1 MRQFRT
7 ILSFELKNY
16 FKNKVFVGSTLFI
29 VAVLAVVMFLPNL
42 IGFFGSMGGD
52 SSDEPTEQ
60 SVILVS
66 APSQEMGETIAQA
79 LAAAFPDQTVTWTQD
94 DLAQIKEQVSN
105 QEADCALVF
114 DSLTSYT
121 YYVYNRSLYD
131 QTTQVAN
138 QVLVSLAQVEA
149 MTQQGLSPDQ
159 AGEILSLQIDAK
171 EELLGVDQAQNYWYT
186 YIMTLALYMVIMLYG
201 QMVASHVATEK
212 SSRAMELLITSA
224 TPVNMMFGKVLASCI
239 AGFVQL
245 AVIFGSALLFY
256 QLNLDAWGGNSVMTS
271 LFDMPLSL
279 LVYLLVFFVLGFL
292 LYAFLYGAIGS
303 TATKLED
310 INTSIMPLSML
321 FVIAFCVVMFSM
333 GSGAVDNI
341 AMMVCSFVPFTS
353 PIAMFARIAMSTVP
367 VYQIVLSIG
376 ILTVSVVGIG
386 VLSAKIYR
394 VGVLLYGTPP
404 KIGAILKAV
413 WQA

>member
-1 MRQFRT
+1 MRQFPT
-7 ILSFELKNY
+7 ILSYELKNY

-42 IGFFGSMGGD
+42 MDFFGSMGSGQED
-52 SSDEPTEQ
+52 STQQ

-66 APSQEMGETIAQA
+66 APSQELGEGIVQA
-79 LAAAFPDQTVTWTQD
+79 FTTAFPDRSVTLTQD
-94 DLAQIKEQVSN
+94 AIDQIKAQVSDGR
-105 QEADCALVF
+105 ADCAFVF

-121 YYVYNRSLYD
+121 YYVLNRSLYD
-131 QTTQVAN
+131 QTTQTAN
-138 QVLVSLAQVEA
+138 QVLVGLAQVEA
-149 MTQQGLSPDQ
+149 MAQQGLTINQ
-159 AGEILSLQIDAK
+159 ASQILSLQIDTK

-186 YIMTLALYMVIMLYG
+186 YIMIMALYMVIMLYG

-224 TPVNMMFGKVLASCI
+224 SPVSMMFGKVLASCL

-256 QLNLDAWGGNSVMTS
+256 QLNQDSWGGNNVMTS
-271 LFDMPLSL
+271 LFDMPPSL
-279 LVYLLVFFVLGFL
+279 LVYMLVFFVLGFL

-310 INTSIMPLSML
+310 INTSVMPLTLL
-321 FVIAFCVVMFSM
+321 FIVAFCVVMF
-333 GSGAVDNI
+333 GLASGTVDNL
-341 AMMVCSFVPFTS
+341 AMLVCSFIPFTS
-353 PIAMFARIAMSTVP
+353 PIAMFTRIAMSSVP
-367 VYQIVLSIG
+367 PYQIALSIG
-376 ILTVSVVGIG
+376 LLAVSVVGIG

-404 KIGAILKAV
+404 KLGAILKTV
-413 WQA
+413 WRA

>member
-1 MRQFRT
+1 MRQFPT
-7 ILSFELKNY
+7 ILSYELKNY

-42 IGFFGSMGGD
+42 MDFFGSMGSGQED
-52 SSDEPTEQ
+52 STQQ

-66 APSQEMGETIAQA
+66 APSQELGEGIVQA
-79 LAAAFPDQTVTWTQD
+79 FTTAFPDRSVTLTQD
-94 DLAQIKEQVSN
+94 AIDQIKAQVSDGR
-105 QEADCALVF
+105 ADCAFVF

-121 YYVYNRSLYD
+121 YYVLNRSLYD
-131 QTTQVAN
+131 QTTQTAN
-138 QVLVSLAQVEA
+138 QVLVGLAQVEA
-149 MTQQGLSPDQ
+149 MAQQGLTIDQ
-159 AGEILSLQIDAK
+159 ASQILSLQIDTR

-186 YIMTLALYMVIMLYG
+186 YIMILALYMVIMLYG

-212 SSRAMELLITSA
+212 SSRAMELLITSVS
-224 TPVNMMFGKVLASCI
+224 PVSMMFGKVLASCL

-245 AVIFGSALLFY
+245 TVIFGSALLFY
-256 QLNLDAWGGNSVMTS
+256 QLNQDTWNGNSMITS
-271 LFDMPLSL
+271 LFDMPPSL
-279 LVYLLVFFVLGFL
+279 LVYMLVFFVLGFL

-310 INTSIMPLSML
+310 INTSVMPLTLL
-321 FVIAFCVVMFSM
+321 FVVAFCVVMF
-333 GSGAVDNI
+333 GLASGTVDNL
-341 AMMVCSFVPFTS
+341 AMLVCSFIPFTS
-353 PIAMFARIAMSTVP
+353 PIAMFTRIAMSSVP
-367 VYQIVLSIG
+367 PYQIALSIG
-376 ILTVSVVGIG
+376 LLAITVVGIG

-404 KIGAILKAV
+404 KLGAILMTV

>member
-1 MRQFRT
+1 MKQFRT

-16 FKNKVFVGSTLFI
+16 FKNKVFVGSTLLI
-29 VAVLAVVMFLPNL
+29 VVVLAVVMFLPNL
-42 IGFFGSMGGD
+42 TTFFGSLGGSDQD
-52 SSDEPTEQ
+52 SPEQ
-60 SVILVS
+60 SVMFVS
-66 APSQEMGETIAQA
+66 APSREMGENIVQA
-79 LAAAFPDQTVTWTQD
+79 LAPAFPEQTVTLTQD
-94 DLAQIKEQVSN
+94 SVEQIKEQVTN
-105 QEADCALVF
+105 QEASCALVF

-121 YYVYNRSLYD
+121 YYVLNRSLYD
-131 QTTQVAN
+131 QTTQIAN
-138 QVLVSLAQVEA
+138 QVLVGLAQMEA
-149 MTQQGLSPDQ
+149 MAQQGLSSEQ
-159 AGEILSLQIDAK
+159 AWAILSLQIDAN

-186 YIMTLALYMVIMLYG
+186 YLMTLALYMVIMLYG
-201 QMVASHVATEK
+201 QMVAAHVATEK

-245 AVIFGSALLFY
+245 AVVFGSALLFY
-256 QLNLDAWGGNSVMTS
+256 QLNQDAWGENHIMTS
-271 LFDMPLSL
+271 LFDMPP
-279 LVYLLVFFVLGFL
+279 YLLAYLLIFFVLGFL

-310 INTSIMPLSML
+310 INTSVMPLSLL

-333 GSGAVDNI
+333 GSGSVDNV
-341 AMMVCSFVPFTS
+341 AMMVCSFLPFTS

-367 VYQIVLSIG
+367 VYQIALSIG
-376 ILTVSVVGIG
+376 LLAVSVVGIG

>member
-1 MRQFRT
+1 MRQFPT
-7 ILSFELKNY
+7 ILSYELKNY

-42 IGFFGSMGGD
+42 MDFFGSMGSDQED
-52 SSDEPTEQ
+52 STQQ

-66 APSQEMGETIAQA
+66 APSQELGEGIVQA
-79 LAAAFPDQTVTWTQD
+79 FTTAFPDRSVTLTQD
-94 DLAQIKEQVSN
+94 AIDQIKAQVSDGR
-105 QEADCALVF
+105 ADCAFVF

-121 YYVYNRSLYD
+121 YYVLNRSLYD
-131 QTTQVAN
+131 QTTQTAN
-138 QVLVSLAQVEA
+138 QVLVGLAQVEA
-149 MTQQGLSPDQ
+149 MAQQGLTIDQ
-159 AGEILSLQIDAK
+159 ASQILSLQIDTK

-186 YIMTLALYMVIMLYG
+186 YIMILALYMVIMLYG

-224 TPVNMMFGKVLASCI
+224 SPVSMMFGKVLASCL

-256 QLNLDAWGGNSVMTS
+256 QLNQDSWGGNNVMTS
-271 LFDMPLSL
+271 LFDMPPSL
-279 LVYLLVFFVLGFL
+279 LVYMLVFFVLGFL

-310 INTSIMPLSML
+310 INTSVMPLTLL
-321 FVIAFCVVMFSM
+321 FIVAFCVVMF
-333 GSGAVDNI
+333 GLASGTVDNL
-341 AMMVCSFVPFTS
+341 AMLVCSFIPFTS
-353 PIAMFARIAMSTVP
+353 PIAMFTRIAMSSVP
-367 VYQIVLSIG
+367 PYQIALSIG
-376 ILTVSVVGIG
+376 LLAVSVVGIG

-404 KIGAILKAV
+404 KLGAILKTV
-413 WQA
+413 WRA

>member
-1 MRQFRT
+1 MRQFPT
-7 ILSFELKNY
+7 ILSYELKNY

-42 IGFFGSMGGD
+42 MDFFGSMGSGQED
-52 SSDEPTEQ
+52 STQQ

-66 APSQEMGETIAQA
+66 APSQELGEGIVQA
-79 LAAAFPDQTVTWTQD
+79 LTTAFPDRSVTLTQD
-94 DLAQIKEQVSN
+94 AIDQIKAQVSDGR
-105 QEADCALVF
+105 ADCAFVF

-121 YYVYNRSLYD
+121 YYVLNRSLYD
-131 QTTQVAN
+131 QTTQTAN
-138 QVLVSLAQVEA
+138 QVLVGLAQVEA
-149 MTQQGLSPDQ
+149 MAQQGLTIDQ
-159 AGEILSLQIDAK
+159 ASQILSLQIDTK

-186 YIMTLALYMVIMLYG
+186 YIMILALYMVIMLYG

-224 TPVNMMFGKVLASCI
+224 SPVSMMFGKVLASCL

-256 QLNLDAWGGNSVMTS
+256 QLNQDSWGGNNVMTS
-271 LFDMPLSL
+271 LFDMPPSL
-279 LVYLLVFFVLGFL
+279 LVYMLVFFVLGFL

-310 INTSIMPLSML
+310 INTSVMPLTLL
-321 FVIAFCVVMFSM
+321 FIVAFCVVMF
-333 GSGAVDNI
+333 GLASGTVDNL
-341 AMMVCSFVPFTS
+341 AMLVCSFIPFTS
-353 PIAMFARIAMSTVP
+353 PIAMFTRIAMSSVP
-367 VYQIVLSIG
+367 PYQIALSIG
-376 ILTVSVVGIG
+376 LLAVSVVGIG

-404 KIGAILKAV
+404 KLGAILKTV
-413 WQA
+413 WRA

>member
-1 MRQFRT
+1 MRQFPT
-7 ILSFELKNY
+7 ILSYELKNY

-42 IGFFGSMGGD
+42 MDFFGSMGSGQED
-52 SSDEPTEQ
+52 STQQ

-66 APSQEMGETIAQA
+66 APSQELGEGIVQA
-79 LAAAFPDQTVTWTQD
+79 FTTAFPDRSVTLTQD
-94 DLAQIKEQVSN
+94 AIDQIKAQVSDGR
-105 QEADCALVF
+105 ADCAFVF

-121 YYVYNRSLYD
+121 YYVLNRSLYD
-131 QTTQVAN
+131 QTTQTAN
-138 QVLVSLAQVEA
+138 QVLVGLAQVEA
-149 MTQQGLSPDQ
+149 MAQQGLTIDQ
-159 AGEILSLQIDAK
+159 ASQILSLQIDTK

-186 YIMTLALYMVIMLYG
+186 YIMIMALYMVIMLYG

-224 TPVNMMFGKVLASCI
+224 SPVSMMFGKVLASCL

-256 QLNLDAWGGNSVMTS
+256 QLNQDSWSGNNVMTS
-271 LFDMPLSL
+271 LFDMPPSL
-279 LVYLLVFFVLGFL
+279 LVYMLVFFVLGFL

-310 INTSIMPLSML
+310 INTSVMPLTLL
-321 FVIAFCVVMFSM
+321 FIVAFCVVMF
-333 GSGAVDNI
+333 GLASGTVDNL
-341 AMMVCSFVPFTS
+341 AMLVCSFIPFTS
-353 PIAMFARIAMSTVP
+353 PIAMFTRIAMNSVP
-367 VYQIVLSIG
+367 PYQIALSIG
-376 ILTVSVVGIG
+376 LLAVSVVGIG

-404 KIGAILKAV
+404 KLGAILKTV
-413 WQA
+413 WRA

>member
-1 MRQFRT
+1 MRQFPT
-7 ILSFELKNY
+7 ILSYELKNY

-42 IGFFGSMGGD
+42 MDFFGSMGSGQED
-52 SSDEPTEQ
+52 STQQ

-66 APSQEMGETIAQA
+66 APSQELGKGIVQA
-79 LAAAFPDQTVTWTQD
+79 FTTAFPDRSVTLTQD
-94 DLAQIKEQVSN
+94 AIDQIKAQVSDGR
-105 QEADCALVF
+105 ADCAFVF

-121 YYVYNRSLYD
+121 YYVLNRSLYD
-131 QTTQVAN
+131 QTTQTAN
-138 QVLVSLAQVEA
+138 QVLVGLAQVEA
-149 MTQQGLSPDQ
+149 MAQQGLTIDQ
-159 AGEILSLQIDAK
+159 ASQILSLQIDTK

-186 YIMTLALYMVIMLYG
+186 YIMILALYMVIMLYG

-224 TPVNMMFGKVLASCI
+224 SPVSMMFGKVLASCL

-256 QLNLDAWGGNSVMTS
+256 QLNQDSWGGNNVMTS
-271 LFDMPLSL
+271 LFDMPPSL
-279 LVYLLVFFVLGFL
+279 LVYMLVFFVLGFL

-310 INTSIMPLSML
+310 INTSVMPLTLL
-321 FVIAFCVVMFSM
+321 FIVAFCVVMF
-333 GSGAVDNI
+333 GLASGTVDNL
-341 AMMVCSFVPFTS
+341 AMLVCSFIPFTS
-353 PIAMFARIAMSTVP
+353 PIAMFTRIAMSSVP
-367 VYQIVLSIG
+367 PYQIALSIG
-376 ILTVSVVGIG
+376 LLAVSVVGIG

-404 KIGAILKAV
+404 KLGAILKTV
-413 WQA
+413 WRA

>member
-7 ILSFELKNY
+7 ILGFELKNY
-16 FKNKVFVGSTLFI
+16 FKNKVFVGTTVFI

-42 IGFFGSMGGD
+42 MSFFGSMGGD
-52 SSDEPTEQ
+52 QGEDTEQ
-60 SVILVS
+60 SVLLVS
-66 APSQEMGETIAQA
+66 APSQEMGDAIVQV
-79 LAAAFPDQTVTWTQD
+79 LSAAFPDQQVTLTQD
-94 DLAQIKEQVSN
+94 SVDQIKAQVSS
-105 QEADCALVF
+105 QEAECAFVF

-121 YYVYNRSLYD
+121 YYVFNRSLYD
-131 QTTQVAN
+131 QTTQIAN
-138 QVLVSLAQVEA
+138 QALVGLAQVEA
-149 MTQQGLSPDQ
+149 MTQQGLTPDQ
-159 AGEILSLQIDAK
+159 AAQVLNLQIQGK

-186 YIMTLALYMVIMLYG
+186 YIMILALYMVIMLYG

-224 TPVNMMFGKVLASCI
+224 SPVNMMFGKVLASCI

-256 QLNLDAWGGNSVMTS
+256 QLNQDAWGGNTMMTS
-271 LFDMPLSL
+271 LFDMPPSL
-279 LVYLLVFFVLGFL
+279 LVYMLVFFVLGFL

-310 INTSIMPLSML
+310 INTSVMPLTML
-321 FVIAFCVVMFSM
+321 FVVAFCVVMFGLAS
-333 GSGAVDNI
+333 GSVDNM
-341 AMMVCSFVPFTS
+341 AMLVCSFIPFTS
-353 PIAMFARIAMSTVP
+353 PIAMFTRIAMSTVP
-367 VYQIVLSIG
+367 VYQIALSIG
-376 ILTVSVVGIG
+376 ILAVSVVGIG

-404 KIGAILKAV
+404 KLRSILKAV

>member
-1 MRQFRT
+1 MKQFRT

-16 FKNKVFVGSTLFI
+16 FKNKIFVGTTVFI

-42 IGFFGSMGGD
+42 IGFFGSLGGNEEG
-52 SSDEPTEQ
+52 SEEK
-60 SVILVS
+60 SVILIS
-66 APSQEMGETIAQA
+66 APSQKMGEGIVQA
-79 LAAAFPDQTVTWTQD
+79 FAAAFPDDTITQTQESVE
-94 DLAQIKEQVSN
+94 QIKAQVSS
-105 QEADCALVF
+105 QEAKCAFVF

-121 YYVYNRSLYD
+121 YYMYNRSLYD
-131 QTTQVAN
+131 QTTQMAN
-138 QVLVSLAQVEA
+138 QVLVGLAQVEA
-149 MTQQGLSPDQ
+149 MAQQGLTMEQ
-159 AGEILSLQIDAK
+159 ASEILSLQIDVH

-186 YIMTLALYMVIMLYG
+186 YIMIMALYMVIMLYG

-256 QLNLDAWGGNSVMTS
+256 QLNQDTWDGNTMMTS

-279 LVYLLVFFVLGFL
+279 LVYMLVFFVLGFL

-310 INTSIMPLSML
+310 INTSVMPLTML
-321 FVIAFCVVMFSM
+321 FVVAFCVVMFGLAS
-333 GSGAVDNI
+333 GSVDNV
-341 AMMVCSFVPFTS
+341 AMLVCSFIPFTS

-367 VYQIVLSIG
+367 AYQIALSIG
-376 ILTVSVVGIG
+376 LLAVSVVGIG

-404 KIGAILKAV
+404 KLGAILKAV

>member
-1 MRQFRT
+1 MRQFPT
-7 ILSFELKNY
+7 ILSYELKNY

-42 IGFFGSMGGD
+42 MDFFGSMGSGQED
-52 SSDEPTEQ
+52 STQQ

-66 APSQEMGETIAQA
+66 APSQELGEGIVQA
-79 LAAAFPDQTVTWTQD
+79 FTTAFPDRSVTLTQD
-94 DLAQIKEQVSN
+94 AIDQIKAQVSDGR
-105 QEADCALVF
+105 ADCAFVF

-121 YYVYNRSLYD
+121 YYVLNRSLYD
-131 QTTQVAN
+131 QTTQTAN
-138 QVLVSLAQVEA
+138 QVLVGLAQVEA
-149 MTQQGLSPDQ
+149 MAQQGLTIDQ
-159 AGEILSLQIDAK
+159 ASQILSLQIDTK

-186 YIMTLALYMVIMLYG
+186 YIMIMALYMVIMLYG

-224 TPVNMMFGKVLASCI
+224 SPVSMMFGKVLASCL

-256 QLNLDAWGGNSVMTS
+256 QLNQDSWGGNNVMTS
-271 LFDMPLSL
+271 LFDMPPSL
-279 LVYLLVFFVLGFL
+279 LVYMLVFFVLGFL

-310 INTSIMPLSML
+310 INTSVMPLTLL
-321 FVIAFCVVMFSM
+321 FIVAFCVVMF
-333 GSGAVDNI
+333 GLASGTVDNL
-341 AMMVCSFVPFTS
+341 AMLVCSFIPFTS
-353 PIAMFARIAMSTVP
+353 PIAMFTRIAMSSVP
-367 VYQIVLSIG
+367 PYQIALSIG
-376 ILTVSVVGIG
+376 LLAVSVVGIG

-404 KIGAILKAV
+404 KLGAIFKTV
-413 WQA
+413 WRA

>member
-1 MRQFRT
+1 MRQFPT
-7 ILSFELKNY
+7 ILSYELKNY

-42 IGFFGSMGGD
+42 MDFFGSMGSGQED
-52 SSDEPTEQ
+52 STQQ

-66 APSQEMGETIAQA
+66 APSQELGEGIVQA
-79 LAAAFPDQTVTWTQD
+79 FTTAFPDRSVTLTQD
-94 DLAQIKEQVSN
+94 AIDQIKAQVSDGR
-105 QEADCALVF
+105 ADCAFVF

-121 YYVYNRSLYD
+121 YYVLNRSLYD
-131 QTTQVAN
+131 QTTQTAN
-138 QVLVSLAQVEA
+138 QVLVGLAQVEA
-149 MTQQGLSPDQ
+149 MAQQGLTIDQ
-159 AGEILSLQIDAK
+159 ASQILSLQIDTR

-186 YIMTLALYMVIMLYG
+186 YIMILALYMVIMLYG

-212 SSRAMELLITSA
+212 SSRAMELLITSVS
-224 TPVNMMFGKVLASCI
+224 PVSMMFGKVLASCL

-256 QLNLDAWGGNSVMTS
+256 QLNQDSWGGNNVMTS
-271 LFDMPLSL
+271 LFDMPPSL
-279 LVYLLVFFVLGFL
+279 LVYMLVFFVLGFL

-310 INTSIMPLSML
+310 INTSVMPLTLL
-321 FVIAFCVVMFSM
+321 FVVAFCVVMF
-333 GSGAVDNI
+333 GLASGTVDNL
-341 AMMVCSFVPFTS
+341 AMLVCSFIPFTS
-353 PIAMFARIAMSTVP
+353 PIAMFTRIAMSSVP
-367 VYQIVLSIG
+367 PYQIALSIG
-376 ILTVSVVGIG
+376 LLAITVVGIG

-404 KIGAILKAV
+404 KLGAILKTV

>member
-1 MRQFRT
+1 MRQFPT
-7 ILSFELKNY
+7 ILSYELKNY

-42 IGFFGSMGGD
+42 MDFFGSMGSGQED
-52 SSDEPTEQ
+52 STQQ

-66 APSQEMGETIAQA
+66 APSQELGEGIVQA
-79 LAAAFPDQTVTWTQD
+79 FTTAFPDRSVTLTQD
-94 DLAQIKEQVSN
+94 AIDQIKAQVSDGR
-105 QEADCALVF
+105 ADCAFVF

-121 YYVYNRSLYD
+121 YYVLNRSLYD
-131 QTTQVAN
+131 QTTQTAN
-138 QVLVSLAQVEA
+138 QVLVGLAQVEA
-149 MTQQGLSPDQ
+149 MAQQGLTIDQ
-159 AGEILSLQIDAK
+159 ASQILSLQIDTK

-186 YIMTLALYMVIMLYG
+186 YIMIMALYMVIMLYG

-224 TPVNMMFGKVLASCI
+224 SPVSMMFGKVLASCL

-245 AVIFGSALLFY
+245 AVMFGSALLFY
-256 QLNLDAWGGNSVMTS
+256 QLNQDSWGGNNVMTS
-271 LFDMPLSL
+271 LFDMPPSL
-279 LVYLLVFFVLGFL
+279 LLYMLVFFVLGFL

-310 INTSIMPLSML
+310 INTSVMPLTLL
-321 FVIAFCVVMFSM
+321 FIVAFCVVMF
-333 GSGAVDNI
+333 GLASGTVDNL
-341 AMMVCSFVPFTS
+341 AMLVCSFIPFTS
-353 PIAMFARIAMSTVP
+353 PIAMFTRIAMSSVP
-367 VYQIVLSIG
+367 PYQIALSIG
-376 ILTVSVVGIG
+376 LLAVSVVGIG

-404 KIGAILKAV
+404 KLGAILKTV
-413 WQA
+413 WRA

>member
-1 MRQFRT
+1 MRQFPT
-7 ILSFELKNY
+7 ILSYELKNY

-42 IGFFGSMGGD
+42 MDFFGSMGSGQED
-52 SSDEPTEQ
+52 STQQ

-66 APSQEMGETIAQA
+66 APSQELGEGIVQA
-79 LAAAFPDQTVTWTQD
+79 FTTAFPDRSVTLTQD
-94 DLAQIKEQVSN
+94 AIDQIKAQVSDGR
-105 QEADCALVF
+105 ADCAFVF

-121 YYVYNRSLYD
+121 YYVLNRSLYD
-131 QTTQVAN
+131 QTTQTAN
-138 QVLVSLAQVEA
+138 QVLVGLAQVEA
-149 MTQQGLSPDQ
+149 MAQQGLTIDQ
-159 AGEILSLQIDAK
+159 ASQILSLQIDTK

-186 YIMTLALYMVIMLYG
+186 YIMIMALYMVIMLYG

-224 TPVNMMFGKVLASCI
+224 SPVSMMFGKVLASCL

-256 QLNLDAWGGNSVMTS
+256 QLNQDSWGGNNVMTS
-271 LFDMPLSL
+271 LFDMPPSL
-279 LVYLLVFFVLGFL
+279 LVYMLVFFVLGFL

-310 INTSIMPLSML
+310 INTSVMPLTLL
-321 FVIAFCVVMFSM
+321 FIVAFCVVMF
-333 GSGAVDNI
+333 GLASGTVDNL
-341 AMMVCSFVPFTS
+341 AMLVCSFIPFTS
-353 PIAMFARIAMSTVP
+353 PIAMFTRIAMSSVP
-367 VYQIVLSIG
+367 PYQIALSIG
-376 ILTVSVVGIG
+376 LLAVSVVGIG

-404 KIGAILKAV
+404 KLGAILSTV
-413 WQA
+413 WRA

>member
-7 ILSFELKNY
+7 ILSYELKNY

-42 IGFFGSMGGD
+42 MDFFGSMGSGQED
-52 SSDEPTEQ
+52 RTQQ

-66 APSQEMGETIAQA
+66 APSQALGEGVVQA
-79 LAAAFPDQTVTWTQD
+79 FTTAFPDRSVTLTQD
-94 DLAQIKEQVSN
+94 AIDQIKAQVSDGR
-105 QEADCALVF
+105 ADCAFVF

-121 YYVYNRSLYD
+121 YYVLNRSLYD
-131 QTTQVAN
+131 QTTQIAN
-138 QVLVSLAQVEA
+138 QVLVGLAQVEA
-149 MTQQGLSPDQ
+149 MAQQGLTMDQ
-159 AGEILSLQIDAK
+159 AGEILSIQVDAR
-171 EELLGVDQAQNYWYT
+171 EELLGIDQAQNYFYT
-186 YIMTLALYMVIMLYG
+186 YIMIMALYMVIMLYG

-224 TPVNMMFGKVLASCI
+224 SPVSMMFGKVLAACL

-245 AVIFGSALLFY
+245 AVIFGSSLLFY
-256 QLNLDAWGGNSVMTS
+256 QLNQSNWEGNPLMTS
-271 LFDMPLSL
+271 LFDMPPSL
-279 LVYLLVFFVLGFL
+279 LVYMLVFFVLGFL

-310 INTSIMPLSML
+310 INTSVMPLTLL
-321 FVIAFCVVMFSM
+321 FIVAFCVVMF
-333 GSGAVDNI
+333 GLASGTVDNL
-341 AMMVCSFVPFTS
+341 AMLVCSFIPFTS
-353 PIAMFARIAMSTVP
+353 PIAMFTRIAMSTVP

-376 ILTVSVVGIG
+376 LLAISVVGIG

-404 KIGAILKAV
+404 KLGAILKAV
-413 WQA
+413 WHA

>member
-1 MRQFRT
+1 MRQFPT
-7 ILSFELKNY
+7 ILSYELKNY

-42 IGFFGSMGGD
+42 MDFFGSMGSGQED
-52 SSDEPTEQ
+52 STQQ

-66 APSQEMGETIAQA
+66 APSQELGEGIVQA
-79 LAAAFPDQTVTWTQD
+79 FTTAFPDRSVTLTQD
-94 DLAQIKEQVSN
+94 AIDQIKAQVSDGR
-105 QEADCALVF
+105 ADCAFVF

-121 YYVYNRSLYD
+121 YYVLNRSLYD
-131 QTTQVAN
+131 QTTQTAN
-138 QVLVSLAQVEA
+138 QVLVGLAQVEA
-149 MTQQGLSPDQ
+149 MAQQGLTIDQ
-159 AGEILSLQIDAK
+159 ASQILSLQIDTR

-186 YIMTLALYMVIMLYG
+186 YIMILALYMVIMLYG

-212 SSRAMELLITSA
+212 SSRAMELLITSVS
-224 TPVNMMFGKVLASCI
+224 PVSMMFGKVLASCL

-245 AVIFGSALLFY
+245 TVIFGSALLFY
-256 QLNLDAWGGNSVMTS
+256 QLNQDTWNGNSMITS
-271 LFDMPLSL
+271 LFDMPPSL
-279 LVYLLVFFVLGFL
+279 LVYMLVFFVLGFL

-310 INTSIMPLSML
+310 INTSVMPLTLL
-321 FVIAFCVVMFSM
+321 FVVAFCVVMF
-333 GSGAVDNI
+333 GLASGTVDNL
-341 AMMVCSFVPFTS
+341 AMLVCSFIPFTS
-353 PIAMFARIAMSTVP
+353 PIAMFTRIAMSSVP
-367 VYQIVLSIG
+367 PYQIALSIG
-376 ILTVSVVGIG
+376 LLAITVVGIG

-404 KIGAILKAV
+404 KLGAILKAV

>member
-1 MRQFRT
+1 MRQFPT
-7 ILSFELKNY
+7 ILSYELKNY

-42 IGFFGSMGGD
+42 MDFFGSMGSGQED
-52 SSDEPTEQ
+52 STQQ

-66 APSQEMGETIAQA
+66 APSQELGEGIVQA
-79 LAAAFPDQTVTWTQD
+79 FTTAFPDRSVTLTQD
-94 DLAQIKEQVSN
+94 AIDQIKAQVSDGR
-105 QEADCALVF
+105 ADCAFVF

-121 YYVYNRSLYD
+121 YYVLNRSLYD
-131 QTTQVAN
+131 QTTQTAN
-138 QVLVSLAQVEA
+138 QVLVGLAQVEA
-149 MTQQGLSPDQ
+149 MAQQGLTIDQ
-159 AGEILSLQIDAK
+159 ASQILSLQIDTK

-186 YIMTLALYMVIMLYG
+186 YIMIMALYMVIMLYG

-212 SSRAMELLITSA
+212 SSRAMELLITSVS
-224 TPVNMMFGKVLASCI
+224 PVSMMFGKVLASCL

-245 AVIFGSALLFY
+245 TVIFGSALLFY
-256 QLNLDAWGGNSVMTS
+256 QLNQDTWNGNSMITS
-271 LFDMPLSL
+271 LFDMPPSL
-279 LVYLLVFFVLGFL
+279 LVYMLVFFVLGFL

-310 INTSIMPLSML
+310 INTSVMPLTLL
-321 FVIAFCVVMFSM
+321 FVVAFCVVMF
-333 GSGAVDNI
+333 GLASGTVDNL
-341 AMMVCSFVPFTS
+341 AMLVCSFIPFTS
-353 PIAMFARIAMSTVP
+353 PIAMFTRIAMSSVP
-367 VYQIVLSIG
+367 PYQIALSIG
-376 ILTVSVVGIG
+376 LLAITVVGIG

-404 KIGAILKAV
+404 KLGAILKTV

>member
-1 MRQFRT
+1 MRQFPT
-7 ILSFELKNY
+7 ILSYELKNY

-42 IGFFGSMGGD
+42 MDFFGSMGSGQED
-52 SSDEPTEQ
+52 STQQ

-66 APSQEMGETIAQA
+66 APSQELGDGIVQA
-79 LAAAFPDQTVTWTQD
+79 FTTAFPDRSVTLTQD
-94 DLAQIKEQVSN
+94 AIDQIKAQVSDGR
-105 QEADCALVF
+105 ADCAFVF

-121 YYVYNRSLYD
+121 YYVLNRSLYD
-131 QTTQVAN
+131 QTTQTAN
-138 QVLVSLAQVEA
+138 QVLVGLAQVEA
-149 MTQQGLSPDQ
+149 MAQQGLTIDQ
-159 AGEILSLQIDAK
+159 ASQILSLQIDTK

-186 YIMTLALYMVIMLYG
+186 YIMIMALYMVTMLYG

-224 TPVNMMFGKVLASCI
+224 SPVSMMFGKVLASCL

-256 QLNLDAWGGNSVMTS
+256 QLNQDSWGGNNVMTS
-271 LFDMPLSL
+271 LFDMPPSL
-279 LVYLLVFFVLGFL
+279 LVYMLVFFVLGFL

-310 INTSIMPLSML
+310 INTSVMPLTLL
-321 FVIAFCVVMFSM
+321 FIVAFCVVMF
-333 GSGAVDNI
+333 GLASGTVDNL
-341 AMMVCSFVPFTS
+341 AMLVCSFIPFTS
-353 PIAMFARIAMSTVP
+353 PIAMFTRIAMSSVP
-367 VYQIVLSIG
+367 PYQIALSIG
-376 ILTVSVVGIG
+376 LLAVSVVGIG

-404 KIGAILKAV
+404 KLGAILKTV
-413 WQA
+413 WRA

>member
-79 LAAAFPDQTVTWTQD
+79 LASAFPDQTVTWTQD
-94 DLAQIKEQVSN
+94 DLAKIKEQVSN

-271 LFDMPLSL
+271 LFDMPLCLPLRRHRLHCHQAGGYQHLHHASVHALCHCL
-279 LVYLLVFFVLGFL
+279 LRGHVQHGQRCGGQHRHDGVLVR
-292 LYAFLYGAIGS
+292 
-303 TATKLED
+303 
-310 INTSIMPLSML
+310 PLHLPHRHVCPHRYEHRPRLSDRP
-321 FVIAFCVVMFSM
+321 VHRHSGGVC
-333 GSGAVDNI
+333 GGYRGAVRQDLPSGRTPLRHSAQNWRHPQSSL
-341 AMMVCSFVPFTS
+341 A
-353 PIAMFARIAMSTVP
+353 
-367 VYQIVLSIG
+367 G
-376 ILTVSVVGIG
+376 LTFQSLPG
-386 VLSAKIYR
+386 
-394 VGVLLYGTPP
+394 
-404 KIGAILKAV
+404 
-413 WQA
+413 

>member
-1 MRQFRT
+1 MRQFPT
-7 ILSFELKNY
+7 ILSYELKNY

-42 IGFFGSMGGD
+42 MDFFGSMGSGQED
-52 SSDEPTEQ
+52 STQQ

-66 APSQEMGETIAQA
+66 APSQELGDGIVQA
-79 LAAAFPDQTVTWTQD
+79 FTTAFPDRSVTLTQD
-94 DLAQIKEQVSN
+94 AIDQIKAQVSDGR
-105 QEADCALVF
+105 ADCAFVF

-121 YYVYNRSLYD
+121 YYVLNRSLYD
-131 QTTQVAN
+131 QTTQTAN
-138 QVLVSLAQVEA
+138 QVLVGLAQVEA
-149 MTQQGLSPDQ
+149 MAQQGLTIDQ
-159 AGEILSLQIDAK
+159 ASQILSLQIDTK

-186 YIMTLALYMVIMLYG
+186 YIMIMALYMVIMLYG

-224 TPVNMMFGKVLASCI
+224 SPVSMMFGKVLASCL

-256 QLNLDAWGGNSVMTS
+256 QLNQDSWGGNNVMTS
-271 LFDMPLSL
+271 LFDMPPSL
-279 LVYLLVFFVLGFL
+279 LVYMLVFFVLGFL

-310 INTSIMPLSML
+310 INTSVMPLTLL
-321 FVIAFCVVMFSM
+321 FIVAFCVVMF
-333 GSGAVDNI
+333 GLASGTVDNL
-341 AMMVCSFVPFTS
+341 AMLVCSFIPFTS
-353 PIAMFARIAMSTVP
+353 PIAMFTRIAMSSVP
-367 VYQIVLSIG
+367 PYQIALSIG
-376 ILTVSVVGIG
+376 LLAVSVVGIG

-404 KIGAILKAV
+404 KLGAILKTV
-413 WQA
+413 WRA

>member
-1 MRQFRT
+1 MRQFPT
-7 ILSFELKNY
+7 ILSYELKNY

-42 IGFFGSMGGD
+42 MDFFGSMGSGQED
-52 SSDEPTEQ
+52 STQQ

-66 APSQEMGETIAQA
+66 APSQELGEGIVQA
-79 LAAAFPDQTVTWTQD
+79 FTTAFPDRSVTLTQD
-94 DLAQIKEQVSN
+94 AIDQIKAQVSDGR
-105 QEADCALVF
+105 ADCAFVF

-121 YYVYNRSLYD
+121 YYVLNRSLYD
-131 QTTQVAN
+131 QTTQTAN
-138 QVLVSLAQVEA
+138 QVLVGLAQVEA
-149 MTQQGLSPDQ
+149 MAQQGLTIDQ
-159 AGEILSLQIDAK
+159 ASQILSLQIDTK

-186 YIMTLALYMVIMLYG
+186 YIMIMALYMVIVLYG

-224 TPVNMMFGKVLASCI
+224 SPVSMMFGKVLASCL

-245 AVIFGSALLFY
+245 AAIFGSALLFY
-256 QLNLDAWGGNSVMTS
+256 QLNQDSWGGNNVMTS
-271 LFDMPLSL
+271 LFDMPPSL
-279 LVYLLVFFVLGFL
+279 LVYMLVFFVLGFL

-310 INTSIMPLSML
+310 INTSVMPLTLL
-321 FVIAFCVVMFSM
+321 FIVAFCVVMF
-333 GSGAVDNI
+333 GLASGTVDNL
-341 AMMVCSFVPFTS
+341 AMLVCSFIPFTS
-353 PIAMFARIAMSTVP
+353 PIAMFTRIAMSSVP
-367 VYQIVLSIG
+367 PYQIALSIG
-376 ILTVSVVGIG
+376 LLAVSVVGIG

-404 KIGAILKAV
+404 KLGAILKTV
-413 WQA
+413 WRA

>member
-1 MRQFRT
+1 MRQFPT
-7 ILSFELKNY
+7 ILSYELKNY

-42 IGFFGSMGGD
+42 MDFFGSMGSGQED
-52 SSDEPTEQ
+52 STQQ

-66 APSQEMGETIAQA
+66 APSQELGEGIVQA
-79 LAAAFPDQTVTWTQD
+79 FTTAFPDRSVTLTQD
-94 DLAQIKEQVSN
+94 AIDQIKAQVSDGR
-105 QEADCALVF
+105 ADCAFVF

-121 YYVYNRSLYD
+121 YYVLNRSLYD
-131 QTTQVAN
+131 QTTQTAN
-138 QVLVSLAQVEA
+138 QVLVGLAQVEA
-149 MTQQGLSPDQ
+149 MAQQGLTIDQ
-159 AGEILSLQIDAK
+159 ASQILSLQIDAK
-171 EELLGVDQAQNYWYT
+171 EELLGVDQVQNYWYT
-186 YIMTLALYMVIMLYG
+186 YIMIMALYMVIMLYG

-224 TPVNMMFGKVLASCI
+224 SPVSMMFGKVLASCL

-256 QLNLDAWGGNSVMTS
+256 QLNQDSWGGNNVMTS
-271 LFDMPLSL
+271 LFDMPPSL
-279 LVYLLVFFVLGFL
+279 LVYMLVFFVLGFL

-310 INTSIMPLSML
+310 INTSVMPLTLL
-321 FVIAFCVVMFSM
+321 FIVAFCVVMF
-333 GSGAVDNI
+333 GLASGTVDNL
-341 AMMVCSFVPFTS
+341 AMLVCSFIPFTS
-353 PIAMFARIAMSTVP
+353 PIAMFTRIAMSSVP
-367 VYQIVLSIG
+367 PYQIALSIG
-376 ILTVSVVGIG
+376 LLAVSVVGIG

-404 KIGAILKAV
+404 KLGAILKTV
-413 WQA
+413 WRA

>member
-1 MRQFRT
+1 MRQFPA
-7 ILSFELKNY
+7 ILSYELKNY

-42 IGFFGSMGGD
+42 MDFFGSMGSGQED
-52 SSDEPTEQ
+52 STQQ

-66 APSQEMGETIAQA
+66 APSQELGEGIVQA
-79 LAAAFPDQTVTWTQD
+79 FTTAFPDRSVTLTQD
-94 DLAQIKEQVSN
+94 AIDQIKAQVSDGR
-105 QEADCALVF
+105 ADCAFVF

-121 YYVYNRSLYD
+121 YYVLNRSLYD
-131 QTTQVAN
+131 QTTQTAN
-138 QVLVSLAQVEA
+138 QVLVGLAQVEA
-149 MTQQGLSPDQ
+149 MAQQGLTIDQ
-159 AGEILSLQIDAK
+159 ASQILSLQIDTK

-186 YIMTLALYMVIMLYG
+186 YIMIMALYMVIMLYG

-224 TPVNMMFGKVLASCI
+224 SPVSMMFGKVLASCL

-256 QLNLDAWGGNSVMTS
+256 QLNQDSWGGNNVMTS
-271 LFDMPLSL
+271 LFDMPTSL
-279 LVYLLVFFVLGFL
+279 LVYMLVFFVLGFL

-310 INTSIMPLSML
+310 INTSVMPLTLL
-321 FVIAFCVVMFSM
+321 FIVAFCVVMF
-333 GSGAVDNI
+333 GLASGTVDNL
-341 AMMVCSFVPFTS
+341 AMLVCSFIPFTS
-353 PIAMFARIAMSTVP
+353 PIAMFTRIAMSSVP
-367 VYQIVLSIG
+367 PYQIALSIG
-376 ILTVSVVGIG
+376 LLAVSVVGIG

-404 KIGAILKAV
+404 KLGAILKTV
-413 WQA
+413 WRA

>member
-7 ILSFELKNY
+7 ILGFELKNY
-16 FKNKVFVGSTLFI
+16 FKNKVFVGTTVFI

-42 IGFFGSMGGD
+42 MGFFGSMSGNQGE
-52 SSDEPTEQ
+52 STEQ
-60 SVILVS
+60 SVLLVS
-66 APSQEMGETIAQA
+66 APSQEMGDAIVQV
-79 LAAAFPDQTVTWTQD
+79 LSAAFPDQQVTLTQD
-94 DLAQIKEQVSN
+94 SVDQIKAQVSS
-105 QEADCALVF
+105 QDAECAFVF

-121 YYVYNRSLYD
+121 YYVFNRSLYD
-131 QTTQVAN
+131 QTTQIAN
-138 QVLVSLAQVEA
+138 QALVGLAQVEA
-149 MTQQGLSPDQ
+149 MTQQGLTPDQ
-159 AGEILSLQIDAK
+159 AAQVLNLQIQGK

-186 YIMTLALYMVIMLYG
+186 YIMILALYMVIMLYG

-224 TPVNMMFGKVLASCI
+224 SPVNMMFGKVLASCI

-256 QLNLDAWGGNSVMTS
+256 QLNQDAWGGNTMMTS
-271 LFDMPLSL
+271 LFDMPPSL
-279 LVYLLVFFVLGFL
+279 LVYMLVFFVLGFL

-310 INTSIMPLSML
+310 INTSVMPLTML
-321 FVIAFCVVMFSM
+321 FVVAFCVVMFGLAS
-333 GSGAVDNI
+333 GSVDNM
-341 AMMVCSFVPFTS
+341 AMLVCSFIPFTS
-353 PIAMFARIAMSTVP
+353 PIAMFTRIAMSTVP
-367 VYQIVLSIG
+367 AYQIALSIG
-376 ILTVSVVGIG
+376 ILAVSVVGIG

-404 KIGAILKAV
+404 KLRSILKAV

>member
-1 MRQFRT
+1 MKQFRT

-16 FKNKVFVGSTLFI
+16 FKNKVFVGSTLLI
-29 VAVLAVVMFLPNL
+29 VVVLAVVMFLPNL
-42 IGFFGSMGGD
+42 TTFFGSLGGSDQD
-52 SSDEPTEQ
+52 SPEQ
-60 SVILVS
+60 SVMFVS
-66 APSQEMGETIAQA
+66 APSQEMGENIVQA
-79 LAAAFPDQTVTWTQD
+79 LAPAFPEQTVTLTQD
-94 DLAQIKEQVSN
+94 SVEQIKEQVTN
-105 QEADCALVF
+105 QEASCALVF

-121 YYVYNRSLYD
+121 YYVLNRSLYD
-131 QTTQVAN
+131 QTTQIAN
-138 QVLVSLAQVEA
+138 QVLVGLAQMEA
-149 MTQQGLSPDQ
+149 MAQQGLSSEQ
-159 AGEILSLQIDAK
+159 AGAILSLQIDAN

-186 YIMTLALYMVIMLYG
+186 YLMTLALYMVIMLYG
-201 QMVASHVATEK
+201 QMVAAHVAIEK
-212 SSRAMELLITSA
+212 SSRAMELLTTSA

-245 AVIFGSALLFY
+245 AVVFGSALLFY
-256 QLNLDAWGGNSVMTS
+256 QLNQDAWGENHIMTS
-271 LFDMPLSL
+271 LFDMPP
-279 LVYLLVFFVLGFL
+279 YLLAYLLIFFVLGFL

-310 INTSIMPLSML
+310 INTSVMPLSLL

-333 GSGAVDNI
+333 GSGSVDNV
-341 AMMVCSFVPFTS
+341 AMMVCSFLPFTS

-367 VYQIVLSIG
+367 VYQIALSIG
-376 ILTVSVVGIG
+376 LLAVSVVGIG

>member
-1 MRQFRT
+1 MRQFPT
-7 ILSFELKNY
+7 ILSYELKNY
-16 FKNKVFVGSTLFI
+16 FKNKVFVGATLFI

-42 IGFFGSMGGD
+42 MDFFGSMGSGQED
-52 SSDEPTEQ
+52 STQQ

-66 APSQEMGETIAQA
+66 APSQELGEGIVQA
-79 LAAAFPDQTVTWTQD
+79 FTTAFPDRSVTLTQD
-94 DLAQIKEQVSN
+94 AIDQIKAQVSDGR
-105 QEADCALVF
+105 ADCAFVF

-121 YYVYNRSLYD
+121 YYVLNRSLYD
-131 QTTQVAN
+131 QTTQTAN
-138 QVLVSLAQVEA
+138 QVLVGLAQAEA
-149 MTQQGLSPDQ
+149 MAQQGLTIDQ
-159 AGEILSLQIDAK
+159 ASQILSLQIDTR

-186 YIMTLALYMVIMLYG
+186 YIMILALYMVIMLYG

-212 SSRAMELLITSA
+212 SSRAMELLITSVS
-224 TPVNMMFGKVLASCI
+224 PVSMMFGKVLASCL

-245 AVIFGSALLFY
+245 TVIFGSALLFY
-256 QLNLDAWGGNSVMTS
+256 QLNQDTWNGNSMITS
-271 LFDMPLSL
+271 LFDMPPSL
-279 LVYLLVFFVLGFL
+279 LVYMLVFFVLGFL

-310 INTSIMPLSML
+310 INTSVMPLSML

-333 GSGAVDNI
+333 GSGSVDNL
-341 AMMVCSFVPFTS
+341 AMMICSFLPFTS

-367 VYQIVLSIG
+367 AYQIALSIG
-376 ILTVSVVGIG
+376 LLAVSVVGIG

-404 KIGAILKAV
+404 KLRAILKAV

>member
-1 MRQFRT
+1 MKQFRT

-16 FKNKVFVGSTLFI
+16 FKNKVFVGSTLLI
-29 VAVLAVVMFLPNL
+29 VVVLAVVMFLPNL
-42 IGFFGSMGGD
+42 TTFFGSLGGSDQD
-52 SSDEPTEQ
+52 SPEQ
-60 SVILVS
+60 SVMFVS
-66 APSQEMGETIAQA
+66 APSQEMGENIVQA
-79 LAAAFPDQTVTWTQD
+79 LAPAFPEQTVTLTQD
-94 DLAQIKEQVSN
+94 SVEQIKEQVTN
-105 QEADCALVF
+105 QEASCALVF

-121 YYVYNRSLYD
+121 YYVLNRSLYD
-131 QTTQVAN
+131 QTTQIAN
-138 QVLVSLAQVEA
+138 QVLVGLAQMEA
-149 MTQQGLSPDQ
+149 MAQQGLSSEQ
-159 AGEILSLQIDAK
+159 AGAILSLQIDAN

-186 YIMTLALYMVIMLYG
+186 YLMTLALYMVIMLYG
-201 QMVASHVATEK
+201 QMVAAHVATEK
-212 SSRAMELLITSA
+212 SSRAMELLTTSA

-245 AVIFGSALLFY
+245 AVVFGSALLFY
-256 QLNLDAWGGNSVMTS
+256 QLNQDAWGENHIMTS
-271 LFDMPLSL
+271 LFDMPP
-279 LVYLLVFFVLGFL
+279 YLLAYLLIFFVLGFL

-310 INTSIMPLSML
+310 INTSVMPLSLL

-333 GSGAVDNI
+333 GSGSVDNV
-341 AMMVCSFVPFTS
+341 AMMVCSFLPFTS

-367 VYQIVLSIG
+367 VYQIALSIG
-376 ILTVSVVGIG
+376 LLAVSVVGIG

>member
-1 MRQFRT
+1 MRQFPT
-7 ILSFELKNY
+7 ILSYELKNY

-29 VAVLAVVMFLPNL
+29 VAVLAIVMFLPNL
-42 IGFFGSMGGD
+42 MDFFGSMGSGQED
-52 SSDEPTEQ
+52 STQQ

-66 APSQEMGETIAQA
+66 APSQELGEGIVQA
-79 LAAAFPDQTVTWTQD
+79 FTTAFPDRSVTLTQD
-94 DLAQIKEQVSN
+94 AIDQIKAQVSDGR
-105 QEADCALVF
+105 ADCAFVF

-121 YYVYNRSLYD
+121 YYVLNRSLYD
-131 QTTQVAN
+131 QTTQTAN
-138 QVLVSLAQVEA
+138 QVLVGLAQVEA
-149 MTQQGLSPDQ
+149 MAQQGLTIDQ
-159 AGEILSLQIDAK
+159 ASQILSLQIDTK

-186 YIMTLALYMVIMLYG
+186 YIMIMALYMVIMLYG

-224 TPVNMMFGKVLASCI
+224 SPVSMMFGKVLASCL

-256 QLNLDAWGGNSVMTS
+256 QLNQDSWGGNNVMTS
-271 LFDMPLSL
+271 LFDMPPSL
-279 LVYLLVFFVLGFL
+279 LVYMLVFFVLGFL

-310 INTSIMPLSML
+310 INTSVMPLTLL
-321 FVIAFCVVMFSM
+321 FIVAFCVVMF
-333 GSGAVDNI
+333 GLASGTVDNL
-341 AMMVCSFVPFTS
+341 AMLVCSFIPFTS
-353 PIAMFARIAMSTVP
+353 PIAMFTRIAMSSVP
-367 VYQIVLSIG
+367 PYQIALSIG
-376 ILTVSVVGIG
+376 LLAVSVVGIG

-404 KIGAILKAV
+404 KLGAILKTV
-413 WQA
+413 WRA

>member
-1 MRQFRT
+1 MKQFRT

-16 FKNKVFVGSTLFI
+16 FKNKVFVGSTLLI
-29 VAVLAVVMFLPNL
+29 VVVLAVVMFLPNL
-42 IGFFGSMGGD
+42 TTFFGSLGGSDQD
-52 SSDEPTEQ
+52 SPEQ
-60 SVILVS
+60 SVMFVS
-66 APSQEMGETIAQA
+66 APSREMGENIVQA
-79 LAAAFPDQTVTWTQD
+79 LAPAFPEQTVTLTQD
-94 DLAQIKEQVSN
+94 SVEQIKEQVTN
-105 QEADCALVF
+105 QEASCALVF

-121 YYVYNRSLYD
+121 YYVLNRSLYD
-131 QTTQVAN
+131 QTTQIAN
-138 QVLVSLAQVEA
+138 QVLVGLAQMEA
-149 MTQQGLSPDQ
+149 MAQQGLSSEQ
-159 AGEILSLQIDAK
+159 AGAILSLQIDAN

-186 YIMTLALYMVIMLYG
+186 YLMTLALYMVIMLYG
-201 QMVASHVATEK
+201 QMVAAHVATEK

-245 AVIFGSALLFY
+245 AVVFGSALLFY
-256 QLNLDAWGGNSVMTS
+256 QLNQDAWGENHIMTS
-271 LFDMPLSL
+271 LFDMPP
-279 LVYLLVFFVLGFL
+279 YLLAYLLIFFVLGFL

-310 INTSIMPLSML
+310 INTSVMPLSLL

-333 GSGAVDNI
+333 GSGSVDNV
-341 AMMVCSFVPFTS
+341 AMIVCSFLPFTS

-367 VYQIVLSIG
+367 VYQIALSIG
-376 ILTVSVVGIG
+376 LLAVSVVGIG